1 MDLYSE
7 GNFQVFTLCGKG
19 PRSSIRVLR
28 HGLSV
33 VEMAISQLPTVPVAV
48 WTLKANSTDPHDRYI
63 VVSLAHSSVQTLV
76 LSIGET
82 VEAVANH
89 GLLPHA
95 KSISIATMGD
105 CMIQVHTNGIQV
117 MKGGKNIS
125 SPFASSNPVI
135 LSVNNEQQ
143 MLVTQTDGVTS
154 YLEMEGTG
162 TLREKGKININAKE
176 VCAVE
181 VTPLSASQALGKF
194 AIMGAFMD
202 NAWFLCVVSLD
213 ASSFSS
219 VVGRQ
224 VLQTRPSSIALLQS
238 YSRSSREPGRSV
250 FFLYVGLENGVLM
263 RMSFNAE
270 TGEIS
275 QEFRTRSLG
284 SNPVKLVR
292 VKVQEKEALL
302 ALSSRSWLAYHH
314 QGKQCLDPLSY
325 DMLDFAWN
333 FSSQQCPEGFVCIS
347 QGSLRILSL
356 ERVGEIFSQAT
367 AKLAHTPRQCAPIKG
382 TTMMMVIESDH
393 NTDANKALQD
403 GANKVDME
411 SQEGEGDKL
420 SYEMFG
426 VQVTHVCVR
435 TCADGCLCSAGRQ
448 RMLGVLPPRHRH
460 GQSSEQTDYQLQ
472 RR

>member
-1 MDLYSE
+1 MDMYSE
-7 GNFQVFTLCGKG
+7 GNFQLFTLCGKG

-48 WTLKANSTDPHDRYI
+48 WTLKANSTDEHDKYI

-89 GLLPHA
+89 GLLPHE

-105 CMIQVHTNGIQV
+105 CMIQVHTKGIQV
-117 MKGGKNIS
+117 MKGGKNIP
-125 SPFASSNPVI
+125 SPFQSSNPVI
-135 LSVNNEQQ
+135 LSANNELQ

-154 YLEMEGTG
+154 YLEMESSG
-162 TLREKGKININAKE
+162 TLREKGKININAQE
-176 VCAVE
+176 VCGVE
-181 VTPLSASQALGKF
+181 LTPLSASQGLGKF
-194 AIMGAFMD
+194 AVMGAFVD
-202 NAWFLCVVSLD
+202 NAWFLCVVSLEV
-213 ASSFSS
+213 STFST

-224 VLQTRPSSIALLQS
+224 VLQTRPSSIALLPS
-238 YSRSSREPGRSV
+238 YARSSREPGRSV
-250 FFLYVGLENGVLM
+250 QFLYVGLENGVLM
-263 RMSFNAE
+263 RMSFNPE

-292 VKVQEKEALL
+292 VKVQGKDALL

-356 ERVGEIFSQAT
+356 ERVGEIFSQST

-382 TTMMMVIESDH
+382 STMMIVIESDH
-393 NTDANKALQD
+393 NTDKNKALQD
-403 GANKVDME
+403 GANKVDQE
-411 SQEGEGDKL
+411 AQAAEGEKL

-426 VQVTHVCVR
+426 AQVMSA
-435 TCADGCLCSAGRQ
+435 CAASGR
-448 RMLGVLPPRHRH
+448 
-460 GQSSEQTDYQLQ
+460 
-472 RR
+472 